1 MKTSTK
7 KLTSAAMLCAAAYI
21 LMFISKIIPAVSGF
35 LQFDAKDVIIA
46 TGGFLLG
53 PLYAVLISFVVVFLE
68 FISVSSTGFIG
79 FVMNFVSTA
88 SFCVTASLIYRYK
101 KNITGA
107 VIGLVSG
114 TIVLTVLMVLWNYFI
129 TPIYMETPRS
139 VVASMIPTVFLPFNL
154 VKGFINSGLILI
166 IYRPVVDTLRRAGL
180 VELSSGAPKKKMSVS
195 LVIGAVLLVIFIPIL
210 LSMAGIL

>member
-1 MKTSTK
+1 MRTSTK

-21 LMFISKIIPAVSGF
+21 LMFISKIVPAVSGF

-46 TGGFLLG
+46 IGGFLLG
-53 PLYAVLISFVVVFLE
+53 PLYATLISLVVVFLE

-79 FVMNFVSTA
+79 FIMNFVSTA
-88 SFCVTASLIYRYK
+88 SFCVTAALIYRYK
-101 KNITGA
+101 KTIIGA
-107 VIGLVSG
+107 VIGLLSATV
-114 TIVLTVLMVLWNYFI
+114 VLTILMVLWNYFI
-129 TPIYMETPRS
+129 TPTYMEIPRS

-154 VKGFINSGLILI
+154 VKGFINSGLILV

-195 LVIGAVLLVIFIPIL
+195 LIIGAVLLAIFIPIL
-210 LSMAGIL
+210 LSMAGIV